1 MLKKKSWVTKSIR
14 FEEKISDDL
23 TILSKILDRTQN
35 ELVNIAV
42 ENLLKSNSAWFAQ
55 NIIVDFFK
63 CDIDN
68 GIEPKDM
75 FEADNITVKVK
86 YINDDVVVYVKL
98 PDEQFSKTFADN
110 DVEGY
115 EKYLRELALC
125 YVDFN
130 TAYVKSYLEDRL
142 NYQ

>member
-14 FEEKISDDL
+14 FEEKISEDL
-23 TILSKILDRTQN
+23 TILSKMLDRTQN

-42 ENLLKSNSAWFAQ
+42 ENLIKANSAWFAQ

-68 GIEPKDM
+68 GVEPKEA
-75 FEADNITVKVK
+75 FEVNNISIKVK
-86 YINDDVVVYVKL
+86 HNNDDIVVFVKL
-98 PDEQFSKTFADN
+98 PDEQFSKAFAGN
-110 DVEGY
+110 DIEGY

-130 TAYVKSYLEDRL
+130 TVYVKSYLDNRL

>member
-14 FEEKISDDL
+14 FEEKISEDL
-23 TILSKILDRTQN
+23 TILSNMLDRTQN

-42 ENLLKSNSAWFAQ
+42 ENLLKSNKIWFAQ

-63 CDIDN
+63 AELDSGVEPRDI
-68 GIEPKDM
+68 
-75 FEADNITVKVK
+75 FEADNITVEIKYQDEKIVVK
-86 YINDDVVVYVKL
+86 AKTKSEEFTKIFDDI
-98 PDEQFSKTFADN
+98 
-110 DVEGY
+110 DVDQV
-115 EKYLRELALC
+115 EKYLRELALH

-130 TAYVKSYLEDRL
+130 TAYVKNYLETRL

>member
-14 FEEKISDDL
+14 FEEKISEDL
-23 TILSKILDRTQN
+23 TILSNMLDRTQN

-42 ENLLKSNSAWFAQ
+42 ENLLKSNKIWFAQ

-63 CDIDN
+63 AELNN
-68 GIEPKDM
+68 GIEPKDV
-75 FEADNITVKVK
+75 FTADNITVKLTYQNEKIVVEAK
-86 YINDDVVVYVKL
+86 TTNEEFTKIFDDMDV
-98 PDEQFSKTFADN
+98 DEL
-110 DVEGY
+110 
-115 EKYLRELALC
+115 EKYLRELALH

-130 TAYVKSYLEDRL
+130 TAYVKNYLETRL